1 MIILIGTLG
10 DSQANYKAIIQSEKL
25 SNCRKNDLLRNVL
38 TDIEFVFFGTLDKDQ
53 VLIQQQEEA
62 KQLYN
67 DIRMNFLVC

>member
-1 MIILIGTLG
+1 MIIMIGTLG

-38 TDIEFVFFGTLDKDQ
+38 TDIEIVFFGTHDKEQD
-53 VLIQQQEEA
+53 LIQQQEEA

-67 DIRMNFLVC
+67 DISMNFLAC

>member
-1 MIILIGTLG
+1 MIGTLG
-10 DSQANYKAIIQSEKL
+10 DSQANYKAIIHSEKL

-38 TDIEFVFFGTLDKDQ
+38 TDIELVFFGTLDKDH
-53 VLIQQQEEA
+53 VLIQQQEDA

>member
-1 MIILIGTLG
+1 MIGTLG

-38 TDIEFVFFGTLDKDQ
+38 TDIEFVFFGTLDKNQ

>member
-10 DSQANYKAIIQSEKL
+10 DSQANYKAIIHSEKL

-38 TDIEFVFFGTLDKDQ
+38 IDIELVFFGNLDKDQ
-53 VLIQQQEEA
+53 ILIQQQEEA

>member
-38 TDIEFVFFGTLDKDQ
+38 TDIEFVFFGTLDKNQ

>member
-1 MIILIGTLG
+1 MIGTLG